1 MPDQDELSSQTKTTE
16 DSQIHAV
23 DWAPR
28 KPYAALFSL
37 IAWAGV
43 VAGIAGFW
51 IGSDQGWMDGGMAPF
66 VLIGVGGLIALV
78 AGIITTTRGLKFQGA
93 LQIVSGLVL
102 LALPVLLIL
111 AVGGAYS
118 SMAGGG

>member
-16 DSQIHAV
+16 DFQIHAV

-28 KPYAALFSL
+28 KPYAVLFSL
-37 IAWAGV
+37 IAWTGV

-51 IGSDQGWMDGGMAPF
+51 IGNDQGWMGGGMAPII
-66 VLIGVGGLIALV
+66 LMGIGGLVALV
-78 AGIITTTRGLKFQGA
+78 AGIITSTRGLKFQGA

-111 AVGGAYS
+111 ALGSAYS
-118 SMAGGG
+118 SMAQGG

>member
-1 MPDQDELSSQTKTTE
+1 MPNQDELSSQTKTTE
-16 DSQIHAV
+16 DFQIHAV

-43 VAGIAGFW
+43 VTGIAAFW
-51 IGSDQGWMDGGMAPF
+51 IGNDQGWMDGGMTPF
-66 VLIGVGGLIALV
+66 VLMGIGGLIALV
-78 AGIITTTRGLKFQGA
+78 AGIVTTTRGLRFQGA
-93 LQIVSGLVL
+93 LQIVGGLVL

-111 AVGGAYS
+111 AVGAGYS
-118 SMAGGG
+118 SMAAGG